1 MTKSGRHSKNHGS
14 LAGGI
19 SRGFAARDGS
29 AVKSHST
36 VLQRLCR
43 QISLDYYTIPPAT
56 QATYVVTFLLM
67 HLEFVV
73 FRKSDSKSL
82 GFLTF
87 VDVVILS
94 ILNSSTVIPFTL
106 IG

>member
-14 LAGGI
+14 LAGDI

-36 VLQRLCR
+36 ILQRLRR

-56 QATYVVTFLLM
+56 QANKTSTSPKGLVKKYRGGEGVGRSRERVG
-67 HLEFVV
+67 HEV
-73 FRKSDSKSL
+73 
-82 GFLTF
+82 LTLVQGVGRAIF
-87 VDVVILS
+87 S
-94 ILNSSTVIPFTL
+94 YP
-106 IG
+106 